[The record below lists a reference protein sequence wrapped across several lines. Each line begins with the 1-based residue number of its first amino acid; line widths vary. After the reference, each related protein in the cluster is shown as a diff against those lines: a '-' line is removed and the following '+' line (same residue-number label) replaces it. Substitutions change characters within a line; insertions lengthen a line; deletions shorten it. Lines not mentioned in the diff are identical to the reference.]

1 MTTDTIE
8 EEATQSEGILENS
21 SQKPV
26 DILFPEIAAFKRQ
39 MLDFERGAMSAPN
52 SRSTSFKNRP
62 RPKGLRFKLEEPRR
76 NSLPVGSDDVLA
88 QCMSY
93 TDIRDSDETIERVR
107 SFKMTSKGIEN
118 RGDSFRRKSNGSIA
132 SSGSAKITDHD
143 QRCDRKRQRIP
154 SDTSDGST
162 TGCSC
167 ASSSSSGYYRVLVI
181 GDNGVGKSALTNQ
194 FMTSEYMVNLDIAT
208 DDFDS
213 SGTVSVLLE
222 GEESTLEFIDSDDVD
237 QDDQGNLN
245 FDAYLAVFSV
255 DNRASFD
262 TAVDMLNHIRDIHGM
277 DRAIIL
283 VANKIDLVRRRM
295 VSSEEAKRMAEHFH
309 SKYAETSVTLN
320 HNVDELLV
328 GVLRQIR
335 LKLDHEAVDKTEGST
350 SEVQGR
356 RKSKGARGLLSRL
369 FRKSSKQSS
378 SCEDLY
384 DL

>member
-1 MTTDTIE
+1 MTTDSIE
-8 EEATQSEGILENS
+8 EETTQGECIADKS

-26 DILFPEIAAFKRQ
+26 DIMFPEIAAFKRQ
-39 MLDFERGAMSAPN
+39 MMDFERGTMSAPN

-62 RPKGLRFKLEEPRR
+62 RPKGLRFQVAEPRR
-76 NSLPVGSDDVLA
+76 NSLPVGSDDVLS
-88 QCMSY
+88 QCLSY
-93 TDIRDSDETIERVR
+93 SDIRDSDETIERVR

-118 RGDSFRRKSNGSIA
+118 RGDSFRRRSNGSIA
-132 SSGSAKITDHD
+132 SAGSGKTVEHGQSCD
-143 QRCDRKRQRIP
+143 QKRQRIP

-162 TGCSC
+162 TGCSY
-167 ASSSSSGYYRVLVI
+167 ASSSSTGYYRVLVI
-181 GDNGVGKSALTNQ
+181 GDAGVGKSALTNQ
-194 FMTSEYMVNLDIAT
+194 FMTSEYMGNLDIT
-208 DDFDS
+208 SDEFEG

-222 GEESTLEFIDSDDVD
+222 GEESTLEFIDCDDVD

-245 FDAYLAVFSV
+245 FDAYLTVFSV

-262 TAVDMLNHIRDIHGM
+262 TAVDMLNHIRDIQGT
-277 DRAIIL
+277 DRAVIL

-295 VSSEEAKRMAEHFH
+295 VSCEEAKRMAEHFH

-320 HNVDELLV
+320 HHVDELLV

-335 LKLDHEAVDKTEGST
+335 LKLEPEVGEKSET
-350 SEVQGR
+350 SSSDGHGR
-356 RKSKGARGLLSRL
+356 RKNKGARGLLSRL

>member
-8 EEATQSEGILENS
+8 EEATQGESMVATS
-21 SQKPV
+21 TQKPV

-39 MLDFERGAMSAPN
+39 MMDFERGAMSAPN

-62 RPKGLRFKLEEPRR
+62 RPRGLRFQVAEPRR
-76 NSLPVGSDDVLA
+76 NSLPVGSDDVLS
-88 QCMSY
+88 QCLSY
-93 TDIRDSDETIERVR
+93 SDIRDSDETIERVR

-118 RGDSFRRKSNGSIA
+118 RGDSFRRRSNGSIA
-132 SSGSAKITDHD
+132 SAGSTKMAD
-143 QRCDRKRQRIP
+143 QSCDQKRQRIP
-154 SDTSDGST
+154 SDTSDGSM

-167 ASSSSSGYYRVLVI
+167 ASSSSTGYYRVLVI
-181 GDNGVGKSALTNQ
+181 GDAGVGKSALTNQ
-194 FMTSEYMVNLDIAT
+194 FMTSEYMVNLDIT
-208 DDFDS
+208 SDEFEG

-222 GEESTLEFIDSDDVD
+222 GEESTLEFIDCDDID

-262 TAVDMLNHIRDIHGM
+262 TAVDMLNHIRDTHGM

-283 VANKIDLVRRRM
+283 VANKIDLVRKRM
-295 VSSEEAKRMAEHFH
+295 VSCEEAKRMAEQFH

-335 LKLDHEAVDKTEGST
+335 LKLDQEVVDKSEST
-350 SEVQGR
+350 SSDGHGR

>member
-8 EEATQSEGILENS
+8 EEATQGEPIMDSS
-21 SQKPV
+21 SQKSV
-26 DILFPEIAAFKRQ
+26 DIIFPEIAALKRQ

-62 RPKGLRFKLEEPRR
+62 RPKGLRFKLAEPRR
-76 NSLPVGSDDVLA
+76 NSLPVGNDDMLA

-93 TDIRDSDETIERVR
+93 SDINDSDETIERVR

-118 RGDSFRRKSNGSIA
+118 RGDSFRRKSNSSIA
-132 SSGSAKITDHD
+132 SAGSAKMTDRD
-143 QRCDRKRQRIP
+143 QSCDQKRQRIP

-167 ASSSSSGYYRVLVI
+167 ASSSSTGYYRVLVI
-181 GDNGVGKSALTNQ
+181 GDTGVGKSALANQ
-194 FMTSEYMVNLDIAT
+194 FMTSEYMVNLDIT
-208 DDFDS
+208 SDELEG

-237 QDDQGNLN
+237 QGDQGNLN

-255 DNRASFD
+255 DSRASFD
-262 TAVDMLNHIRDIHGM
+262 TAVEMLNQLRDTQGM
-277 DRAIIL
+277 DRAMIL

-335 LKLDHEAVDKTEGST
+335 LKLDPEVVDK
-350 SEVQGR
+350 SEASIADGQGR